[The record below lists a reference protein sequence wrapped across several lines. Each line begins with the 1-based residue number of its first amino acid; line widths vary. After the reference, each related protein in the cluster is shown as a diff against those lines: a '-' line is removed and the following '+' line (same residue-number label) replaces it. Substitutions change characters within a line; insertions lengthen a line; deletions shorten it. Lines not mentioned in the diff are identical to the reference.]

1 MGDRCLQCGF
11 EYDTVTPASAPV
23 AIRGFPAPYR
33 EALEGADPQAL
44 LRVRPGPWIW
54 SALEY
59 TCHVRDVFAVYA
71 DRSRRVLAE
80 DEPYLPSMQRDERAV
95 RESYNEQDPAVVLDQ
110 LAADADGLA
119 EVLAG
124 AGPDGWE
131 RVGDHQV
138 SGRRPL
144 LWMAANAVHEGRH
157 HLGDVHRVLAA
168 VGEEDG
174 PPG

>member
-11 EYDTVTPASAPV
+11 EYDSVTPVGAPV

-33 EALEGADPQAL
+33 EALEGADPAEL

-59 TCHVRDVFAVYA
+59 TCHVRDVFSVYA
-71 DRSRRVLAE
+71 ERARLVLAE
-80 DEPYLPSMQRDERAV
+80 NEPYLPSMQRDERAA
-95 RESYNEQDPAVVLDQ
+95 RERYNEQDAAVVLDQ
-110 LAADADGLA
+110 LAAEADGLA
-119 EVLAG
+119 EVLAE

-157 HLGDVHRVLAA
+157 HLGDVQRVLDV
-168 VGEEDG
+168 VGEEETQSG
-174 PPG
+174 